1 MPDRVS
7 RGRARGPQT
16 SSKPTAGRQS
26 PGRRERVS
34 ARPSTRHQPSDNGF
48 HPGIYLAIVLGISFI
63 GVCVYFGLTNR
74 TLKNWVKNLGQPQA
88 TVQMSAAPT
97 DSTLLEATE
106 SATATPTAE
115 ATPTP
120 TPTVEPTPTPVT
132 DLTISAVGD
141 IMAHEPELTAAY
153 DKSSKKYDFEPFFES
168 VKEEL
173 SAADLTIGNLE
184 TTISTNGKYSGYP
197 RFSSPASL
205 LTALKNV
212 GFDVITTSNNHS
224 YDKGYAGVVKTIEA
238 LEETGLAHT
247 GTFRSKEEYNAP
259 LIVEANGMK
268 VAVLAYT
275 YGVNS
280 KSGVSAS
287 EDRYAIKQI
296 NLDTIEKDI
305 KASREGGAD
314 VVIVS
319 VHWGTEYDR
328 SPNDDAEQQ
337 AEAMLKMGADLV
349 LGSHPHVMQPIRR
362 VSVTRDDGTKYE
374 GIVAFSMGNF
384 ISNQTGDYK
393 DSGMIFNA
401 TLHKDPDTGAVT
413 IAEASYVPTWV
424 YIGGNA
430 GYEVLPVG
438 KVLDDD
444 SLLSE
449 LSSSAR
455 KRIKEVW
462 KQTTELV
469 GTDAATAVR

>member
-16 SSKPTAGRQS
+16 ASRANVGRPASGQ
-26 PGRRERVS
+26 RERVS
-34 ARPSTRHQPSDNGF
+34 ARPSGRHQPSGNGF
-48 HPGIYLAIVLGISFI
+48 HPGIYLAIVLGISLV
-63 GVCVYFGLTNR
+63 GVCVYVGLTNR
-74 TLKNWVKNLGQPQA
+74 TLKNWVRSLGQPQA
-88 TVQMSAAPT
+88 TVQKSAEPT
-97 DSTLLEATE
+97 ESAMLEATE
-106 SATATPTAE
+106 TATATPTAE

-120 TPTVEPTPTPVT
+120 TVEPTPTPVS

-153 DKSSKKYDFEPFFES
+153 DKSSKEYDFEPFFEA
-168 VKEEL
+168 VKEDL

-197 RFSSPASL
+197 RFSSPESL

-224 YDKGYAGVVKTIEA
+224 YDKGYAGVEKTIEA
-238 LEETGLAHT
+238 LEDTGLAHT

-296 NLDTIEKDI
+296 NMDTVEKDI
-305 KASREGGAD
+305 KAAREGDAD

-337 AEAMLKMGADLV
+337 AEKMLTMGADLV
-349 LGSHPHVMQPIRR
+349 VGSHPHVMQPIRR

-384 ISNQTGDYK
+384 ISNQTDDYK
-393 DSGMIFNA
+393 DSGMIFNC
-401 TLHKDPDTGAVT
+401 TFHKDPDTGAVT
-413 IAEASYVPTWV
+413 IADASYVPTWV
-424 YIGGNA
+424 YIGGDA

-438 KVLDDD
+438 KYLDDD
-444 SLLSE
+444 SLLDD
-449 LSSSAR
+449 LSSSAK

-462 KQTTELV
+462 EQTTELV